1 MVTLSLCR
9 ACSGFH
15 KTDASTCPHCGAVPT
30 ASSAI
35 LLRALGVMAAV
46 GGTAFAMTLM
56 ACYGGPPDNPTC
68 PPQLDASYDWCL
80 HGDGASDGSSDGAS
94 RD

>member
-1 MVTLSLCR
+1 MVTLKQCR

-15 KTDASTCPHCGAVPT
+15 KNDASACPHCGAGLT
-30 ASSAI
+30 GSSPI

-56 ACYGGPPDNPTC
+56 ACYGAPPHDPC
-68 PPQLDASYDWCL
+68 PAKPDASYDWCL
-80 HGDGASDGSSDGAS
+80 QGDAASDGSTDAAPKG
-94 RD
+94 